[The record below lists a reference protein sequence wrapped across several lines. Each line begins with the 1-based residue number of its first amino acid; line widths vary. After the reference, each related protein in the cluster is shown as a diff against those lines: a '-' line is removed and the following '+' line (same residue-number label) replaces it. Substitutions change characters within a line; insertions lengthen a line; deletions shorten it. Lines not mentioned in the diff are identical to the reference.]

1 MDSKSDPI
9 RVLTVDDHEIMRGGV
24 RFLLLAFD
32 DLELVGEAQRG
43 EEAVQLCR
51 ETAPDVVLVD
61 MKMPGMDG
69 IQTTAAIKA
78 ACPDVQVLILTSFHD
93 HDLVRRS
100 IDAGAVGYV
109 LKDASKEDLAA
120 AIRAAKAGQITV
132 APEAAAD
139 MLSGSHAPTI
149 DLTDREREVLL
160 LLTKGMTNKQI
171 GKQLHVSPFTV
182 RHHVSQ
188 LIKKLGVANRA
199 AVAAMRNTAGLDFL
213 SNNRCPWKRR
223 LVQMYYADWYICR
236 IPISRPI
243 SRILT
248 LGPDVSGNPA

>member
-1 MDSKSDPI
+1 MDSKSHRI
-9 RVLTVDDHEIMRGGV
+9 RVLSVDDHEIMRGGV

-43 EEAVQLCR
+43 EEAAQLCQ
-51 ETAPDVVLVD
+51 ETRPDVVLVD

-78 ACPDVQVLILTSFHD
+78 VCPEVQVLILTSFHD

-100 IDAGAVGYV
+100 IEAGAVGYV

-120 AIRAAKAGQITV
+120 AIRAAHTGQITM

-139 MLSGSHAPTI
+139 MLSGSQAPAI
-149 DLTDREREVLL
+149 NLTDREREVLQL
-160 LLTKGMTNKQI
+160 LATGMTNKQI
-171 GKQLHVSPFTV
+171 GEQLHLSPFTV

-199 AVAAMRNTAGLDFL
+199 GVVGSATQRGL
-213 SNNRCPWKRR
+213 
-223 LVQMYYADWYICR
+223 
-236 IPISRPI
+236 IS
-243 SRILT
+243 
-248 LGPDVSGNPA
+248 

>member
-1 MDSKSDPI
+1 MRI
-9 RVLTVDDHEIMRGGV
+9 RVLSVDDHEIMRGGV

-43 EEAVQLCR
+43 EDAVRLCQ

-100 IDAGAVGYV
+100 IEAGAVGYV

-120 AIRAAKAGQITV
+120 AIRRSQSRSNHDG
-132 APEAAAD
+132 
-139 MLSGSHAPTI
+139 SGGGGRTCYPVRTTRPPT
-149 DLTDREREVLL
+149 
-160 LLTKGMTNKQI
+160 
-171 GKQLHVSPFTV
+171 
-182 RHHVSQ
+182 
-188 LIKKLGVANRA
+188 
-199 AVAAMRNTAGLDFL
+199 
-213 SNNRCPWKRR
+213 
-223 LVQMYYADWYICR
+223 
-236 IPISRPI
+236 
-243 SRILT
+243 SRIESLKC
-248 LGPDVSGNPA
+248 SCCWQRE